1 MANETELS
9 YPSAFCQQ
17 FFDRNGKPLA
27 AGRLYTYKAGSNESA
42 VTYKTIDDT
51 SSAANRNT
59 NPIILDNAG
68 YARLVIENGKSY
80 KFVLCDRHDTKIT
93 EWDNVTAGG
102 GSGGGSSGEYKAGE
116 GIKIEDDTISLEYL
130 SVNNKGEVCITYEAE
145 D

>member
-27 AGRLYTYKAGSNESA
+27 AGRLYTYKAGSNEPA
-42 VTYKTIDDT
+42 VTYKTIYDT
-51 SSAANRNT
+51 SSASNRNT

-80 KFVLCDRHDTKIT
+80 KFVLCDRHDKKIM
-93 EWDNVTAGG
+93 EWDDVTAGG
-102 GSGGGSSGEYKAGE
+102 GSGGGGSGEYEAGE
-116 GIKIEDDTISLEYL
+116 GIKIEDNTISLEYL
-130 SVNNKGEVCITYEAE
+130 SVNNKGEVCITYYK